1 MGITA
6 VLASILPVPPLVP
19 ILLVPFLGAD
29 EAPHATFPPP
39 TEPHQ
44 VHEAS
49 GEVMGFWRELR
60 EWRPQSGLTA
70 PVSGLVLIRDA
81 AEFHLDDGTLTLLDI
96 RGRTAAAVFE
106 GSGRVRVEPPLEVE
120 RKQLERYL
128 GQAEPEVAVDRL
140 FFLFAD
146 STVAELR
153 AVASFTAGPVPDA
166 VRDATRDAMELLVG
180 SDEGEIPW
188 TLVRTFLNDEPTRL
202 FRAHIVP
209 RRGDALYFVFDASAE
224 EEVQFGRKADRGND
238 LEALASF
245 HRREAYDS
253 QGQLTAP
260 QWQTHPVDAMSYVAR
275 VSVEG
280 LDEIRARAEVL
291 LVPNVPGGSWVGST
305 LYHALDV
312 DSVRWEHGSPATYDR
327 SGDDVS
333 TLWIRLPDDAVEGL
347 PLSLEVW
354 YGGKVLERDDM
365 GFYYL
370 RSPSGWLP
378 QLPGSE
384 PTYDLTFRSRKNWPV
399 MSVGKRITREMDPE
413 DDDVVVT
420 RWVTTRPSS
429 QVTFSVG
436 DFEEYEFTDDGPPIR
451 IHVAEEFHARLGDL
465 ASRAAEQSS
474 GQLIILSQS
483 DPEEKVHL
491 DIQNSLRFFS
501 RAFGPLAFEEYNV
514 AEIPF
519 SHGQAFPGMINLS
532 WLTFQWTSQNGLD
545 ELFRAHEV
553 AHQWWGIGTRPRTYH
568 DTWLSEGLSEFSAL
582 WYMHKV
588 RANPERY
595 LDRLDD
601 LRESVLDRREEAG
614 PVWLGPR
621 LDIGREGGEDYTV
634 TVYSKG
640 AWVLHML
647 RNLML
652 DHDTRSEE
660 LFDGF
665 MRALFERFKDRTIST
680 EEFQALLEAYLQTDM
695 GWFFEQ
701 WVYGTD
707 IPTYRFAYTT
717 EELPGGE
724 VRMRVRVRQEDVPE
738 SFMMPVPILLDF
750 GEEGTAVVTVLVT
763 GEEVVTDLPV
773 LPRAPDEVTFNVL
786 QSVLA
791 EVHTEKW

>member
-1 MGITA
+1 VGITA
-6 VLASILPVPPLVP
+6 VLASIHSLPPLVP
-19 ILLVPFLGAD
+19 LLLAPFLGTHEGAY
-29 EAPHATFPPP
+29 APRHLLAAPP
-39 TEPHQ
+39 Q

-49 GEVMGFWRELR
+49 GDVMDFWQELR
-60 EWRPQSGLTA
+60 EWQPRSGLAA
-70 PVSGLVLIRDA
+70 PVSGLVLARDA
-81 AEFHLDDGTLTLLDI
+81 AEFHLDEGTLTLLDL

-106 GSGRVRVEPPLEVE
+106 GSGRVRIEPPLEVE

-153 AVASFTAGPVPDA
+153 AAASFTAGPVSDA
-166 VRDATRDAMELLVG
+166 VRDATRDAVELLVG
-180 SDEGEIPW
+180 GDEGEIPW
-188 TLVRTFLNDEPTRL
+188 TLVRTFLNDQPTRL
-202 FRAHIVP
+202 FRAHIFP
-209 RRGDALYFVFDASAE
+209 RRGDDLYFVFDASAE
-224 EEVQFGRKADRGND
+224 EEVEFGRKANHGDYF
-238 LEALASF
+238 EALASF
-245 HRREAYDS
+245 HIREAYDS
-253 QGQLTAP
+253 AGRLTAP
-260 QWQTHPVDAMSYVAR
+260 QWQTHPVDAMSYVVQ
-275 VSVEG
+275 VSVKG
-280 LDEIRARAEVL
+280 LDEIRFHTEAL

-305 LYHALDV
+305 LLHSLEV
-312 DSVRWEHGSPATYDR
+312 DSLRWKDGSAVRYDR
-327 SGDDVS
+327 SRDDVS

-354 YGGKVLERDDM
+354 YGGEILERDDM

-370 RSPSGWLP
+370 RSASGWLP
-378 QLPGSE
+378 QFPGSE
-384 PTYDLTFRSRKNWPV
+384 PTYDLTFRSRRDWTV
-399 MSVGKRITREMDPE
+399 MSVGKRITREIDPE
-413 DDDVVVT
+413 DGDVVVT
-420 RWVTTRPSS
+420 RWMTSRPSS

-436 DFEEYEFTDDGPPIR
+436 DFEEYEFTEGGSPIR

-465 ASRAAEQSS
+465 ASRAAEQTS
-474 GQLIILSQS
+474 GQLIVLSQS
-483 DPEEKVHL
+483 NPEEKVHL
-491 DIQNSLRFFS
+491 DIRNSLAFFS
-501 RAFGPLAFEEYNV
+501 QAFGPLAFEEYNV

-532 WLTFQWTSQNGLD
+532 WLTFQWTSENGLD

-568 DTWLSEGLSEFSAL
+568 DIWLSEGLSEFSAL

-601 LRESVLDRREEAG
+601 LRESILDRREEAG
-614 PVWLGPR
+614 PIWLGPR
-621 LDIGREGGEDYTV
+621 LDMGREGEEDYTV

-652 DHDTRSEE
+652 DHDNRSEE

-665 MRALFERFKDRTIST
+665 MKVLFERFKDHTIST
-680 EEFQALLEAYLQTDM
+680 DEFQALLETYLQTDM
-695 GWFFEQ
+695 TWFFEQ

-738 SFMMPVPILLDF
+738 SFMMPVPVLLDF
-750 GEEGTAVVTVLVT
+750 GEDGTAVVTVLVK
-763 GEEVVTDLPV
+763 GGEVVTDLPI
-773 LPRAPDEVTFNVL
+773 LPRVPDEVTFNVL